1 MPLATSRIKTRGTV
15 KWFDTRKGFGF
26 AERAGAPA
34 VFIHIGA
41 FKTDGVVDLKQGQEL
56 EFIVEITRRG
66 PVGHDIRVV

>member
-1 MPLATSRIKTRGTV
+1 MATSRIRTRGNV

-41 FKTDGVVDLKQGQEL
+41 VKTDGVVDLKSGQEL
-56 EFIVEITRRG
+56 QFVVDLTRRG
-66 PVGHDIRVV
+66 PVAHDIRVV